1 MLDGRA
7 NSLDSSTECDTRTL
21 SEVPKYRA
29 LLPPTIPTP
38 ALSSHSL
45 ASNGS
50 RIFEQP
56 LSDYE
61 PSGQVGVTTCQQHA
75 PRHGSARQTLG
86 RIDRQWVP
94 RNHGFASTTRMK
106 RRSKAIT
113 SFGSRPARPPIS
125 PASSPSSTFA
135 SAWTASHSIRPKDV
149 DGGSDATGLGAWKSL
164 EEREGTQVILNVWN
178 SKRQQLRQVSLVP
191 SRQWSSQPSSS
202 TINGT
207 SSEATSQPSLL
218 GLSLR
223 LCNPSQALSHVW
235 HILEILEGS
244 PAESAGL
251 VPFGDFV
258 IGWPGGVLSSEGDF
272 YELVEAHTD
281 RALRLYVYNS
291 DYDHTRE
298 VIIVPNREWG
308 GEGLLGCGVGYGL
321 LHRIPKPQDLPK
333 VPPELSAH
341 ENEDQEIPEDQL
353 KTPRIGGPPSA
364 FATPAG
370 NSRFEEDDFSTPMAN
385 PSNASTRPA
394 ISAAAQGRQLYSN
407 SHDKRR
413 TRTTTKQTS
422 PVSLSACV
430 TMTRMKR
437 MTLAT

>member
-1 MLDGRA
+1 MGASESRLRVD
-7 NSLDSSTECDTRTL
+7 DSNEA
-21 SEVPKYRA
+21 PKQGYHVVRVA
-29 LLPPTIPTP
+29 
-38 ALSSHSL
+38 A
-45 ASNGS
+45 G
-50 RIFEQP
+50 
-56 LSDYE
+56 
-61 PSGQVGVTTCQQHA
+61 
-75 PRHGSARQTLG
+75 
-86 RIDRQWVP
+86 
-94 RNHGFASTTRMK
+94 
-106 RRSKAIT
+106 
-113 SFGSRPARPPIS
+113 S
-125 PASSPSSTFA
+125 PAHLAGIEPFFDFCVGIDGVALDPT
-135 SAWTASHSIRPKDV
+135 KDV

-207 SSEATSQPSLL
+207 SSQATSQPSLL

-321 LHRIPKPQDLPK
+321 LHRIPKPQDQPK
-333 VPPELSAH
+333 APPGLSAQ
-341 ENEDQEIPEDQL
+341 EEEDESVSEDQM

-370 NSRFEEDDFSTPMAN
+370 NSRFDEDEFSTPMASSIN
-385 PSNASTRPA
+385 SNTRPA
-394 ISAAAQGRQLYSN
+394 LSAGMQGRQLYSN
-407 SHDKRR
+407 SHDEDEDEDDYEANQSGV
-413 TRTTTKQTS
+413 T
-422 PVSLSACV
+422 VSMRHDEEDDEDDAGN
-430 TMTRMKR
+430 M
-437 MTLAT
+437 A

>member
-1 MLDGRA
+1 MGASESRLRVD
-7 NSLDSSTECDTRTL
+7 DSDDA
-21 SEVPKYRA
+21 PKQGYHVVRVA
-29 LLPPTIPTP
+29 
-38 ALSSHSL
+38 A
-45 ASNGS
+45 G
-50 RIFEQP
+50 
-56 LSDYE
+56 
-61 PSGQVGVTTCQQHA
+61 
-75 PRHGSARQTLG
+75 
-86 RIDRQWVP
+86 
-94 RNHGFASTTRMK
+94 
-106 RRSKAIT
+106 
-113 SFGSRPARPPIS
+113 S
-125 PASSPSSTFA
+125 PAHLAGIEPFFDFCVGIDGVALDPS
-135 SAWTASHSIRPKDV
+135 KDV
-149 DGGSDATGLGAWKSL
+149 DGAGDATGLGAWKSL

-191 SRQWSSQPSSS
+191 SRQWSSQPSTSS
-202 TINGT
+202 INGT

-258 IGWPGGVLSSEGDF
+258 IGWPGGVLQAEGDF

-281 RALRLYVYNS
+281 RAFRLYVYNS

-333 VPPELSAH
+333 VPPELSSR
-341 ENEDQEIPEDQL
+341 EDEDGNEPISEDQM

-370 NSRFEEDDFSTPMAN
+370 NSRFDEDEFSTPIAN
-385 PSNASTRPA
+385 PSNSRHQDRGYNGDRHDIEEEDEDYEANTSGVTVSMRHDEEEEDD
-394 ISAAAQGRQLYSN
+394 AADMA
-407 SHDKRR
+407 
-413 TRTTTKQTS
+413 
-422 PVSLSACV
+422 
-430 TMTRMKR
+430 
-437 MTLAT
+437 

>member
-1 MLDGRA
+1 MGASESKLRVD
-7 NSLDSSTECDTRTL
+7 DSNE
-21 SEVPKYRA
+21 
-29 LLPPTIPTP
+29 
-38 ALSSHSL
+38 
-45 ASNGS
+45 
-50 RIFEQP
+50 
-56 LSDYE
+56 
-61 PSGQVGVTTCQQHA
+61 A
-75 PRHGSARQTLG
+75 PRQGYHVVRVAAG
-86 RIDRQWVP
+86 
-94 RNHGFASTTRMK
+94 
-106 RRSKAIT
+106 
-113 SFGSRPARPPIS
+113 S
-125 PASSPSSTFA
+125 PAHLAGIEPFFDFCVGIDGVALDPS
-135 SAWTASHSIRPKDV
+135 KDV
-149 DGGSDATGLGAWKSL
+149 DGGGDATGLGAWKSL

-191 SRQWSSQPSSS
+191 SREWSSQPSTSS
-202 TINGT
+202 INGT
-207 SSEATSQPSLL
+207 SSRATSQPSLL

-258 IGWPGGVLSSEGDF
+258 IGWPGGVLQAEGDF

-333 VPPELSAH
+333 VPPEMSSH
-341 ENEDQEIPEDQL
+341 DDQEPPNSEDQL

-364 FATPAG
+364 FATPTG
-370 NSRFEEDDFSTPMAN
+370 TSRFDEDEFSTPLAN
-385 PSNASTRPA
+385 PLSANPR
-394 ISAAAQGRQLYSN
+394 AAASNGFQGRQLYGD
-407 SHDKRR
+407 SHEQDELDDDNQDYEANRSGVTVSMRR
-413 TRTTTKQTS
+413 EEDQDQGDITDF
-422 PVSLSACV
+422 A
-430 TMTRMKR
+430 
-437 MTLAT
+437 

>member
-1 MLDGRA
+1 MGASESRLRVD
-7 NSLDSSTECDTRTL
+7 DSNE
-21 SEVPKYRA
+21 
-29 LLPPTIPTP
+29 
-38 ALSSHSL
+38 
-45 ASNGS
+45 
-50 RIFEQP
+50 
-56 LSDYE
+56 
-61 PSGQVGVTTCQQHA
+61 A
-75 PRHGSARQTLG
+75 PRQGYHVVRVAAG
-86 RIDRQWVP
+86 
-94 RNHGFASTTRMK
+94 
-106 RRSKAIT
+106 
-113 SFGSRPARPPIS
+113 S
-125 PASSPSSTFA
+125 PAHLAGIEPFFDFCVGIDGVALDPS
-135 SAWTASHSIRPKDV
+135 KDV
-149 DGGSDATGLGAWKSL
+149 DGGDTTGLGAWKSL

-178 SKRQQLRQVSLVP
+178 SKRQQLRQVALVP
-191 SRQWSSQPSSS
+191 SRQWSSQPSTSS
-202 TINGT
+202 INGT

-258 IGWPGGVLSSEGDF
+258 IGWPGGVLQAEGDF

-333 VPPELSAH
+333 VPPELSTH
-341 ENEDQEIPEDQL
+341 QDEDQEISEDQL

-364 FATPAG
+364 FATPVG
-370 NSRFEEDDFSTPMAN
+370 NSRFGEEDQFSTPIAN
-385 PSNASTRPA
+385 PSNSKTLNSTGDTDRV
-394 ISAAAQGRQLYSN
+394 YHD
-407 SHDKRR
+407 SHD
-413 TRTTTKQTS
+413 QEQDDDYEANTS
-422 PVSLSACV
+422 GVSV
-430 TMTRMKR
+430 TMRHDEEDEEDVDN
-437 MTLAT
+437 LA

>member
-1 MLDGRA
+1 MGASESRLRVD
-7 NSLDSSTECDTRTL
+7 DSDDA
-21 SEVPKYRA
+21 PKQGYHVVRVA
-29 LLPPTIPTP
+29 
-38 ALSSHSL
+38 A
-45 ASNGS
+45 G
-50 RIFEQP
+50 
-56 LSDYE
+56 
-61 PSGQVGVTTCQQHA
+61 
-75 PRHGSARQTLG
+75 
-86 RIDRQWVP
+86 
-94 RNHGFASTTRMK
+94 
-106 RRSKAIT
+106 
-113 SFGSRPARPPIS
+113 S
-125 PASSPSSTFA
+125 PAHLAGIEPFFDFCVGIDGVALDPT
-135 SAWTASHSIRPKDV
+135 KDV
-149 DGGSDATGLGAWKSL
+149 DGAGDATGLGAWKSL
-164 EEREGTQVILNVWN
+164 EEREGTQVTLNVWN
-178 SKRQQLRQVSLVP
+178 SKRQQLREVSLIP
-191 SRQWSSQPSSS
+191 SRQWSSQPSTSS
-202 TINGT
+202 INGT

-258 IGWPGGVLSSEGDF
+258 IGWPGGVLQAEGDF

-333 VPPELSAH
+333 VPPELSSH
-341 ENEDQEIPEDQL
+341 EDEDGEEAVPEDQM

-370 NSRFEEDDFSTPMAN
+370 NSRFGDDEFSTPLANPNSRNRDPDRGYSYNSSHDEEDEEDYEANTSGVTVSMRHEEEEEDDVA
-385 PSNASTRPA
+385 
-394 ISAAAQGRQLYSN
+394 
-407 SHDKRR
+407 D
-413 TRTTTKQTS
+413 
-422 PVSLSACV
+422 
-430 TMTRMKR
+430 
-437 MTLAT
+437 LA

>member
-1 MLDGRA
+1 MGASESKLRVD
-7 NSLDSSTECDTRTL
+7 DSNE
-21 SEVPKYRA
+21 
-29 LLPPTIPTP
+29 
-38 ALSSHSL
+38 
-45 ASNGS
+45 
-50 RIFEQP
+50 
-56 LSDYE
+56 
-61 PSGQVGVTTCQQHA
+61 A
-75 PRHGSARQTLG
+75 PRQGYHVVRVAAG
-86 RIDRQWVP
+86 
-94 RNHGFASTTRMK
+94 
-106 RRSKAIT
+106 
-113 SFGSRPARPPIS
+113 S
-125 PASSPSSTFA
+125 PAHLAGIEPFFDFCVGIDGVALDPT
-135 SAWTASHSIRPKDV
+135 KDV

-191 SRQWSSQPSSS
+191 SRQWSSQPSTSS
-202 TINGT
+202 INGT
-207 SSEATSQPSLL
+207 SSPATSQPSLL

-258 IGWPGGVLSSEGDF
+258 IGWPGGVLQAEGDF

-333 VPPELSAH
+333 VPPEMSSQQDEEESL
-341 ENEDQEIPEDQL
+341 PEDQM
-353 KTPRIGGPPSA
+353 KTPRIGGPPSV

-370 NSRFEEDDFSTPMAN
+370 NLRFDEDEFSTPLAN
-385 PSNASTRPA
+385 PASANARAAGSNGL
-394 ISAAAQGRQLYSN
+394 QGRQLYSS
-407 SHDKRR
+407 SHDEEAEEEEEDYEANRSGVTVSMRR
-413 TRTTTKQTS
+413 EEDDEEQDD
-422 PVSLSACV
+422 
-430 TMTRMKR
+430 
-437 MTLAT
+437 LADMA